1 MKLLALLSL
10 SLLSLFS
17 AALGAEVVPR
27 ATFTEVTDYGSNPT
41 GTRMWLYVPNN
52 LAAKPAVV
60 VGIHWCS
67 GSAQAYYQGS
77 QWARYAETYG
87 YIVVYP
93 QTPYTRDNCWDVA
106 SKMTLTHNGGGA
118 SNSIAN
124 MVKFVIAQYGADA
137 GRVYATGISS
147 GAMMTNV
154 LAATYPDIFAAGIAY
169 AGVPAGCFMS
179 ADDIPDFWNSTCST
193 GESVWTQQQ
202 WANVVYNMYPG
213 YTGPR
218 PKMQIYHGS
227 ADEALNVQ
235 NYYETIKQWTGVF
248 GYPTEPVST
257 TPNFPRSPYTKYV
270 FGDKLQ
276 TFLGTGVS
284 HSIDVFPEEDL
295 KWFGFLNPVTS
306 SAAPVTPS
314 TTSRAST
321 TLRTSTTSASSPAT
335 TTAAGGSGTSPQWG
349 QCGGINWTGPT
360 SCASPFKCVK
370 VNDWYSQCQ

>member
-1 MKLLALLSL
+1 MMRLLTLLSFCLAFL
-10 SLLSLFS
+10 SS

-27 ATFTEVTDYGSNPT
+27 ATFTEVTSYGDNPT

-67 GSAQAYYQGS
+67 GSASAYYQGS

-87 YIVVYP
+87 YIVIYP

-137 GRVYATGISS
+137 SKVFATGISS

-179 ADDIPDFWNSTCST
+179 AADVPDEWNSTCST
-193 GESVWTQQQ
+193 GQSIWTQQQ

-213 YTGPR
+213 YTGAR
-218 PKMQIYHGS
+218 PKMQIYHGT

-248 GYPTEPVST
+248 GYST
-257 TPNFPRSPYTKYV
+257 TPQSTTPDYPRSPYTRYV
-270 FGDKLQ
+270 FGEKLQ
-276 TFLGTGVS
+276 VSLGKPGDLDGRKPDDDDAADE
-284 HSIDVFPEEDL
+284 HHFDGEIDDDDGGRRVRDGTAMGPMRRHQLDGTD
-295 KWFGFLNPVTS
+295 FGELMEMQMQMDIGQFTDELAVREPVH
-306 SAAPVTPS
+306 
-314 TTSRAST
+314 
-321 TLRTSTTSASSPAT
+321 LH
-335 TTAAGGSGTSPQWG
+335 QG
-349 QCGGINWTGPT
+349 Q
-360 SCASPFKCVK
+360 
-370 VNDWYSQCQ
+370 

>member
-1 MKLLALLSL
+1 MMRLLTLLSFCLALLT
-10 SLLSLFS
+10 S

-27 ATFTEVTDYGSNPT
+27 ATFTEVTAYGDNPT

-67 GSAQAYYQGS
+67 GSASAYYQGS

-87 YIVVYP
+87 YIVIYP

-137 GRVYATGISS
+137 SKVFATGISS

-179 ADDIPDFWNSTCST
+179 AADVPDEWNSTCST
-193 GESVWTQQQ
+193 GQSIWTQQQ

-213 YTGPR
+213 YTGAR
-218 PKMQIYHGS
+218 PKMQIYHGT

-248 GYPTEPVST
+248 GYST
-257 TPNFPRSPYTKYV
+257 TPQSTTPDYPRSPYTRYV
-270 FGDKLQ
+270 FGEKLQ
-276 TFLGTGVS
+276 TFLGQGVT

-295 KWFGFLNPVTS
+295 KWFGFTVLFP
-306 SAAPVTPS
+306 AGE
-314 TTSRAST
+314 R
-321 TLRTSTTSASSPAT
+321 LRES
-335 TTAAGGSGTSPQWG
+335 
-349 QCGGINWTGPT
+349 N
-360 SCASPFKCVK
+360 
-370 VNDWYSQCQ
+370 

>member
-1 MKLLALLSL
+1 MTKLLSFLTLWAIT
-10 SLLSLFS
+10 LFT
-17 AALGAEVVPR
+17 AVLGAEVVPR
-27 ATFTEVTDYGSNPT
+27 ASFTEVTNYGSNPT
-41 GTRMWLYVPNN
+41 GTRMWLYVPRN

-87 YIVVYP
+87 YIVIYP

-106 SKMTLTHNGGGA
+106 SKMTLTHGGGGA

-124 MVKFVIAQYGADA
+124 MVEFVIEQYGGDRS
-137 GRVYATGISS
+137 RVFATGISS

-154 LAATYPDIFAAGIAY
+154 LAATYPDVFAAGIAY

-179 ADDIPDFWNSTCST
+179 VDDIPDFWNSTCST
-193 GESVWTQQQ
+193 GQSIWTQQQ

-248 GYPTEPVST
+248 GYST
-257 TPNFPRSPYTKYV
+257 TARSTVPNYPRSPYTKYV
-270 FGDKLQ
+270 FGDKLE

-295 KWFGFLNPVTS
+295 KFFGFVVNAGELVLRSRDTIDHE
-306 SAAPVTPS
+306 PS
-314 TTSRAST
+314 IHIHDPERQHN
-321 TLRTSTTSASSPAT
+321 L
-335 TTAAGGSGTSPQWG
+335 
-349 QCGGINWTGPT
+349 CGPGEHDLDGPGNDN
-360 SCASPFKCVK
+360 CASPWTCTQLNNWF
-370 VNDWYSQCQ
+370 WQCL